1 MKQKRKVKS
10 LIPQRNDLW
19 GSLLTATLLVLGLA
33 LCLWSASLMTSSVWA
48 ASSNPS
54 EYSQFQYSWT
64 DDKVEVLY
72 NLQFSKP
79 EQLSGFVGEM
89 YTDKNND
96 FYITSTPI
104 TVNESGVK
112 AEDVNEVDKWLYSNI
127 LGWHKNKVHSNYVT
141 TIWWEENVIATW
153 NPNAV
158 IFWWKNNE
166 ISWSAAWNPSA
177 IVWWHH
183 NLIKGGH
190 NWNTI
195 IWWHDNSISW
205 SVSNS
210 FILGWISNKIVSDKW
225 INNVIVWGSYVTV
238 DTWDVFVFSD
248 SAFKPEG
255 AKTFYLNVSQ
265 WLWINAQSAGKWVTV
280 NGPVKFGEIDI
291 TKPEYPCDSNHY
303 GIIWSWNG
311 CLVWCTPTTAV
322 EGKWDLLDRWE
333 RCQKDCDSPE
343 YINYCSQ
350 KKPEVDEPEA
360 YSGFCTDGVN
370 TSNASPCT
378 PVWDEVKDVVFE
390 TALINSEQYS
400 GTCPGSGA
408 VNKCIYQCN
417 SGYYLTGDSTH
428 SSSLGSNGGKIGCY
442 SICDLSTA
450 LWSEWV
456 DDKGNPIILKHNE
469 MVTGYNTNETT
480 CARDNPYTNKDNWTA
495 GEPFPEHCGNN
506 QHKKPLVCVNWHM
519 EIAEDFN
526 NPKSKNQNAVAKW
539 YIHRNC
545 AVHEFT
551 CDTTP
556 GKFDLRRD
564 YITTTLLD
572 NSIVKDTPK
581 DRDKMI
587 WTRWTYKLCLD
598 YDVLASPL
606 NEKVPWNETCNV
618 HLWNNKPYV
627 EHYKFEGCNA
637 GYHRSTR
644 PGETDKYIC
653 RKDCVID
660 TNMGKKTVYDN
671 KSIILYKWL
680 SNKCEDNKWVPWQYI
695 CQEHTFTCD
704 DGEWKVE
711 DRPYIGQYTYTTCT
725 QQWVEC
731 PWYDVPANKIN
742 REHTTYQ
749 WPCHRW
755 YAFNNGT
762 KNVPTKKY
770 ETQGGEVNGYSK
782 KDYTSIQ
789 DPCIDWWDYYL
800 LEKCDP
806 CWHTTND
813 EYCNQYDV
821 IKGSTCSSSE
831 AWKIVKWYTYSLWNT
846 SSWRDGKM
854 ETRWKCDSY
863 CDYDNDYYDCGSSCC
878 KNKTI
883 SEIQESCD
891 SKPEGWTWLR
901 VEVVN
906 TTHSDG
912 SQWFY
917 YDVYSTTGSNS
928 WFVVDST
935 DECFKWCGS
944 TNGRGETLRRAGT
957 SCELKYQYYKCV
969 GTLPAH
975 AEVVSSNYH
984 RGTVPMEYY
993 YNKKGGD
1000 CAFRCVDGYE
1010 YDSTYGACLDEAWQC
1025 GAKCS
1030 HDVSFDPN
1038 GWTIKGSVPSEV
1050 GCPETI
1056 HMPDVERSCHKFL
1069 WWDDWSNGGYYYK
1082 IWQSYSVT
1090 TNISFTAQWERDTS
1104 LPGCDFD
1111 CLDPKPSFDSKTME
1125 RSNKKPEWDGQQWTN
1140 VNSTNSNGELQACQ
1154 WRCKPGYILGSDG
1167 LSCVEKPCQTSTTQT
1182 DNPPTSD
1189 VGIVKWPGTYVWTDT
1204 RTWRRITSWTPVA
1217 CQWRCDTENNYEW
1230 VASEGKCVLI
1240 VDAGCGPTAADPKH
1254 YQCTSGAT
1262 AASPTPISHGWTW
1275 DCKWTNNRKVSCL
1288 ECEEWYKKDTTNKKC
1303 DVYECDKKTEPS
1315 GDGVLKWPNT
1325 YTGKNVVVN
1334 KVWNYLS
1341 GNVTAAELKACEW
1354 RCLDWFVRSGNSCI
1368 PSLQAKCSKPEEHYH
1383 CEDDTTME
1391 AKNPQEL
1398 RDSSLKLA
1406 WWTWNCAPKSG
1417 TTGDI
1422 AECLEC
1428 NEPMWFKEVE
1438 VNGKRTCV
1446 KDQDGKCAYD
1456 WSYCSAWTSG
1466 LVTDITWN
1474 WKKIWKHWICEGIGN
1489 WKNAECQVTWEC
1501 GGSCSYYGDAGCRGA
1516 MGSDI
1521 YPNNGAGYAWFNK
1534 SDCESAG
1541 YRKMSG
1547 GGIEPCYLTN
1557 PMASP
1562 YNLIPNCS
1570 GTYGSCAKWT
1580 ADLQCIQ
1587 GAGVK
1592 AKTYHGKE
1600 AIEQCSAISDMKP
1613 NCTDS
1618 EPVKPTAGG
1627 DYEHV
1632 YHAEVVGTQWND
1644 AMIRVWTDDNVPKD
1658 VTFKIHYKYNIG
1670 GWFQHDVNITIPAWE
1685 DMASSS
1691 WLYVWGRNG
1700 CDVRIDHALQSDV
1713 VVKDWNDTHTF
1724 VYEGDD
1730 DCERKIPVTVEYHWL
1745 TPQRYYSDFL
1755 LIKAEGGHVQS
1766 NCSLVWDNN
1775 GTHWYCSFEVPADW
1789 IGKKVGTQ
1797 FTINDPSWYG
1807 FSTAQASN
1815 DDWVITDYYTKLN
1828 YYTQI

>member
-10 LIPQRNDLW
+10 LLPQKNDLW

-48 ASSNPS
+48 ASSNPA

-79 EQLSGFVGEM
+79 EYLSGFVGEM

-166 ISWSAAWNPSA
+166 ISWSATWNPSV
-177 IVWWHH
+177 IIWWHH

-210 FILGWISNKIVSDKW
+210 FILGWINNKIVSDKW
-225 INNVIVWGSYVTV
+225 INNVIVWGSNVTV

-255 AKTFYLNVSQ
+255 TKTFYLNVSQ

-280 NGPVKFGEIDI
+280 NGPVKFGEIYI

-343 YINYCSQ
+343 YNNYCSQ

-370 TSNASPCT
+370 TANASPCT

-390 TALINSEQYS
+390 TALINSEQY
-400 GTCPGSGA
+400 GGKCPGSGA

-417 SGYYLTGDSTH
+417 SGYYLTWDLTKSDNVKVKGQ
-428 SSSLGSNGGKIGCY
+428 KACY
-442 SICDLSTA
+442 SICDLSID
-450 LWSEWV
+450 LWPEWV

-480 CARDNPYTNKDNWTA
+480 CARTKPYEDPWDKYGKDKWTK
-495 GEPFPEHCGNN
+495 GDDFPEHCGNN
-506 QHKKPLVCVNWHM
+506 QHKQPLVCVNWKM
-519 EIAEDFN
+519 EIAKDFN
-526 NPKSKNQNAVAKW
+526 NPESKNQNAAAKW

-556 GKFDLRRD
+556 GKFDLKRD

-618 HLWNNKPYV
+618 HLWNNTPYV
-627 EHYKFEGCNA
+627 EHYQFVWCNENQ

-644 PGETDKYIC
+644 DWETDKYIC
-653 RKDCVID
+653 RKECKID
-660 TNMGKKTVYDN
+660 TNEGIKPVWDN
-671 KSIILYKWL
+671 KSIILYKWPKEL
-680 SNKCEDNKWVPWQYI
+680 CENNKWEAWKYI

-704 DGEWKVE
+704 DGQWKVE
-711 DRPYIGQYTYTTCT
+711 DRPYIGLYTYTTCT
-725 QQWVEC
+725 QEWVAC
-731 PWYDVPANKIN
+731 WSPYDVPADKRANFDV
-742 REHTTYQ
+742 TYYSA
-749 WPCHRW
+749 PCHRW
-755 YAFNNGT
+755 YAYSNTIT
-762 KNVPTKKY
+762 KTYQTRWSK
-770 ETQGGEVNGYSK
+770 ESGYARYG
-782 KDYTSIQ
+782 YTSIQ
-789 DPCIDWWDYYL
+789 DPCIDGWDHYQLLWCQDCHHATSQYY
-800 LEKCDP
+800 CDKELNAEFISF
-806 CWHTTND
+806 C
-813 EYCNQYDV
+813 
-821 IKGSTCSSSE
+821 STSE
-831 AWKIVKWYTYSLWNT
+831 AWKVAKWYNYKYWSST
-846 SSWRDGKM
+846 SWYGGKM
-854 ETRWKCDSY
+854 ENKGKCYYY

-878 KNKTI
+878 KNKTL
-883 SEIQESCD
+883 SEIQKSCD
-891 SKPEGWTWLR
+891 DRPEDGTWIR
-901 VEVVN
+901 VELDTKVEGN
-906 TTHSDG
+906 AD
-912 SQWFY
+912 WFRY
-917 YDVYSTTGSNS
+917 EVYSTTGSNS
-928 WFVVDST
+928 GSRIDYTDWCFDGCKST
-935 DECFKWCGS
+935 DS
-944 TNGRGETLRRAGT
+944 RGRELRRAGT
-957 SCELKYQYYKCV
+957 DCELKYQTYDCV
-969 GTLPAH
+969 GTLPEH
-975 AEVVSSNYH
+975 ASVVGSDSHYW
-984 RGTVPMEYY
+984 TTPEEYY
-993 YNKKGGD
+993 WNPSGWD
-1000 CAFRCVDGYE
+1000 CAFKCDDGYE
-1010 YDSTYGACLDEAWQC
+1010 WDEVSHACLYKGWNC

-1030 HDVSFDPN
+1030 YNVTFDPN
-1038 GWTIKGSVPSEV
+1038 GWTIKWTAPDNVECG
-1050 GCPETI
+1050 GTI
-1056 HMPDVERSCHKFL
+1056 HMPNVERSCYKFL
-1069 WWDDWSNGGYYYK
+1069 GWNDGNKKYA
-1082 IWQSYSVT
+1082 IWAPYQVNSFVW
-1090 TNISFTAQWERDTS
+1090 FTAEWERDTS
-1104 LPGCDFD
+1104 KPECKYD
-1111 CLDPKPSFDSKTME
+1111 CLAPEPRFDATTME
-1125 RSNKKPEWDGQQWTN
+1125 RSDKKPEWDGEHWSRVTH
-1140 VNSTNSNGELQACQ
+1140 NGDLTACQ
-1154 WRCKPGYILGSDG
+1154 WRCKLEYKVTSDG
-1167 LSCVEKPCQTSTTQT
+1167 LWCEKKPCQENSAGN
-1182 DNPPTSD
+1182 DPWLNPPTSIEW
-1189 VGIVKWPGTYVWTDT
+1189 VIKWPETYVWTDT
-1204 RTWRRITSWTPVA
+1204 RRWKRITSWEPVE
-1217 CQWRCDTENNYEW
+1217 CQWRCDTEHYYEFD
-1230 VASEGKCVLI
+1230 SLTRTCVKK
-1240 VDAGCGPTAADPKH
+1240 VPAWCAPDATNPKH
-1254 YQCTSGAT
+1254 YQCTEGST
-1262 AASPTPISHGWTW
+1262 PTGTGTITNGW
-1275 DCKWTNNRKVSCL
+1275 KWNCEWKDKVTCL
-1288 ECEEWYKKDTTNKKC
+1288 ECELWYKKNTTSNTCVPYKC
-1303 DVYECDKKTEPS
+1303 KTPAPS
-1315 GDGVLKWPNT
+1315 GEGVLKWPST
-1325 YTGKNVVVN
+1325 YTGVGVADGKG
-1334 KVWNYLS
+1334 WDYLTGKTQS
-1341 GNVTAAELKACEW
+1341 ELKACEW
-1354 RCLDWFVRSGNSCI
+1354 SCKLWFKKSGDKCI
-1368 PSLQAKCSKPEEHYH
+1368 PINNAKCSKPEVHNH
-1383 CEDDTTME
+1383 CEDDTTMD

-1406 WWTWNCAPKSG
+1406 WWTWDCVPKSG

-1428 NEPMWFKEVE
+1428 NEDMWFKEVE

-1466 LVTDITWN
+1466 LVTDITAN
-1474 WKKIWKHWICEGIGN
+1474 WKSIWKHWICEGIGN
-1489 WKNAECQVTWEC
+1489 WKNEKCQVAWEC
-1501 GGSCSYYGDAGCRGA
+1501 GGSCSYYGDAGCK
-1516 MGSDI
+1516 SDAQM
-1521 YPNNGAGYAWFNK
+1521 YTSYEVFSK

-1547 GGIEPCYLTN
+1547 GGVEPCYLTN
-1557 PMASP
+1557 PMAFP
-1562 YNLIPNCS
+1562 YQLIPSCS

-1580 ADLQCIQ
+1580 AKLECRQ
-1587 GAGVK
+1587 GPAGNV
-1592 AKTYHGKE
+1592 TSYYGNE
-1600 AIEQCSAISDMKP
+1600 AIEQCKSISDMKP

-1670 GWFQHDVNITIPAWE
+1670 GWFQHDVDITIPAWE

-1700 CDVRIDHALQSDV
+1700 CDVRIDHALQSNV
-1713 VVKDWNDTHTF
+1713 VVKDWKDTHTF
-1724 VYEGDD
+1724 VYEGND

-1745 TPQRYYSDFL
+1745 TPQRYYQDFL
-1755 LIKAEGGHVQS
+1755 LIKAGGGHVQS

-1797 FTINDPSWYG
+1797 FMVHDANWYG

-1815 DDWVITDYYTKLN
+1815 DDWVITDYYTKLD